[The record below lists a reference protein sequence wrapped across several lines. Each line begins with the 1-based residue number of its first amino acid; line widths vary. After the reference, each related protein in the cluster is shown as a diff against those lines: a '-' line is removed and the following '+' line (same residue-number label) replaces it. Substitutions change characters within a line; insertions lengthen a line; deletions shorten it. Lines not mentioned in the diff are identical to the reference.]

1 MMIINRLI
9 LMIFLLGVLLLLPA
23 QEPLEIGQIEE
34 LTLSIHQSS
43 GDILFPK
50 KFNEYF
56 DQFRKIKDLSLQR
69 PLSDVEK
76 SDLKNLYQLFE
87 ELSRQTDRIKPYVIS
102 ILEAR
107 DDALANEANDFS
119 PQPFQRA
126 DKSLQE
132 LAEKFEKKI
141 PGNSQELIN
150 RCIQLYKEA
159 EFEAVRNKLL
169 SEVRILLQESQE
181 LDAEKVAP
189 QSLNKVNSLLVEVE
203 EILNAR
209 RYNDPT
215 LSEKAAQ
222 LLEESK
228 HLLFIVQ
235 QNQQLR
241 RENAAFENY
250 SLQLEQTTGRIAGLL
265 QIDSSF
271 SNGVQQVLKNIEL
284 SLQDLQNE
292 LQRQKDQNQLLQD
305 SIARITEEMESM
317 RIKLVKDQVISEK
330 VEELKTQLSP
340 LNVKVVYQEH
350 QVILRL
356 NSLQFPLGKLQP
368 TEDDQNRLQKIGEA
382 LRTFPLESALI
393 RLIQKPGGNAQYN
406 QNLAEQRA
414 ASVAFIIQNSSYLP
428 DFQVRAEGL
437 VRENQMNSGNALL
450 EILIE
455 LPANGR

>member
-1 MMIINRLI
+1 MILNRLI
-9 LMIFLLGVLLLLPA
+9 FMIFLLGAVVLLPA

-34 LTLSIHQSS
+34 LTLSIRQSG
-43 GDILFPK
+43 GDILFPQ

-56 DQFRKIKDLSLQR
+56 NQFRKIKDLSLQR

-76 SDLKNLYQLFE
+76 SDLKSLYQLFE
-87 ELSRQTDRIKPYVIS
+87 ELNRQNGRIKPYVIS

-107 DDALANEANDFS
+107 DNALANEANDFS
-119 PQPFQRA
+119 PQLFQTA
-126 DKSLQE
+126 EKALQE
-132 LAEKFEKKI
+132 LAVKFEKNT
-141 PGNSQELIN
+141 PGNSLELIN
-150 RCIQLYKEA
+150 RCTQLYKEA

-189 QSLNKVNSLLVEVE
+189 QSLNIVNSLLAEVE
-203 EILNAR
+203 ESLNAR

-228 HLLFIVQ
+228 HLLFVVQ

-241 RENAAFENY
+241 QENAAFENY
-250 SLQLEQTTGRIAGLL
+250 LLQLEQTTGRIARLL
-265 QIDSSF
+265 QIDAPF

-292 LQRQKDQNQLLQD
+292 LQRQKEQNQLLQD

-330 VEELKTQLSP
+330 VEVLKTQLSP

-368 TEDDQNRLQKIGEA
+368 IEDDQNRLQKIGEA
-382 LRTFPLESALI
+382 LRTFPLESVLV
-393 RLIQKPGGNAQYN
+393 RLIQNPGGNAQYN

-414 ASVAFIIQNSSYLP
+414 TGAAYIVQNSSYLP
-428 DFQVRAEGL
+428 DFRVRSEGL
-437 VRENQMNSGNALL
+437 VRENQMNGGNAQI

>member
-1 MMIINRLI
+1 MILNRLI
-9 LMIFLLGVLLLLPA
+9 LTIFLLGGLMALPA

-34 LTLSIHQSS
+34 LILSIRQNS
-43 GDILFPK
+43 GDVLFPK
-50 KFNEYF
+50 KFKEYF
-56 DQFRKIKDLSLQR
+56 DQFRKIKDLSLER
-69 PLSDVEK
+69 PISEVEK
-76 SDLKNLYQLFE
+76 SDLKSLYALFE
-87 ELSRQTDRIKPYVIS
+87 DLNQQNDRIKPYVVS

-107 DDALANEANDFS
+107 NNALANEANDFS
-119 PQPFQRA
+119 PELFQEA
-126 DKSLQE
+126 EKSLQE
-132 LAEKFEKKI
+132 LTEKFEKKI

-150 RCIQLYKEA
+150 RCTQSYKEA

-189 QSLNKVNSLLVEVE
+189 QSLNKVNSLLAEVE

-235 QNQQLR
+235 KNQQLHQ
-241 RENAAFENY
+241 ENAAFENY
-250 SLQLEQTTGRIAGLL
+250 LLQLEQTTGRIAQLL
-265 QIDSSF
+265 QIDTPFSS
-271 SNGVQQVLKNIEL
+271 GLQQVLKNIEL

-292 LQRQKDQNQLLQD
+292 LQRQKEQNQFLQD

-317 RIKLVKDQVISEK
+317 RIKLVKDQAISEK
-330 VEELKTQLSP
+330 VEVLKSQLSQF
-340 LNVKVVYQEH
+340 NVKVVYQEP

-356 NSLQFPLGKLQP
+356 NSLQFPLGKLQLNG
-368 TEDDQNRLQKIGEA
+368 EDQIRLEKIGEA
-382 LRTFPLESALI
+382 LRTFPLESLLV
-393 RLIQKPGGNAQYN
+393 RLIQNSGGNEQYN

-414 ASVAFIIQNSSYLP
+414 ASVALIIQNSGYLP
-428 DFQVRAEGL
+428 DFRIHSEGL
-437 VRENQMNSGNALL
+437 VRDTQMNGGNALI
-450 EILIE
+450 EILVE
-455 LPANGR
+455 LPVSSR

>member
-1 MMIINRLI
+1 M
-9 LMIFLLGVLLLLPA
+9 LLPA

-34 LTLSIHQSS
+34 LILSIRQSS

-56 DQFRKIKDLSLQR
+56 DQFQRIKNSSLER
-69 PLSDVEK
+69 PLTDIEN
-76 SDLKNLYQLFE
+76 SDLKSLYRLFE
-87 ELSRQTDRIKPYVIS
+87 DLNQQNDRLRPYFTS
-102 ILEAR
+102 IIETR
-107 DDALANEANDFS
+107 DNALANEANDFS
-119 PQPFQRA
+119 PQLFHKA
-126 DKSLQE
+126 EKSLQE
-132 LAEKFEKKI
+132 LVEKFEKNI

-150 RCIQLYKEA
+150 RCIQFYKEA

-189 QSLNKVNSLLVEVE
+189 QSLNKVNSLLGEVE

-241 RENAAFENY
+241 RENAAFESY
-250 SLQLEQTTGRIAGLL
+250 LLQLEETTGRISRLL
-265 QIDSSF
+265 RINASF

-292 LQRQKDQNQLLQD
+292 LRSQQQQNQLLQD
-305 SIARITEEMESM
+305 SIARISEELESM
-317 RIKLVKDQVISEK
+317 RLKLVKDQAISES
-330 VEELKTQLSP
+330 VDVLKTQLSL
-340 LNVKVVYQEH
+340 LNIKVVYQEH
-350 QVILRL
+350 EVILRL
-356 NSLQFPLGKLQP
+356 NSLQFPLGKLQV
-368 TEDDQNRLQKIGEA
+368 TKEDQERLEKLGEA
-382 LRTFPLESALI
+382 LQTFPLESLLV
-393 RLIQKPGGNAQYN
+393 RVIQSPGGNAQYN

-414 ASVAFIIQNSSYLP
+414 RGVALIIQNSSYLP
-428 DFQVRAEGL
+428 DFRIRSEGL
-437 VRENQMNSGNALL
+437 VRENDPNGGRALI
-450 EILIE
+450 EILIA
-455 LPANGR
+455 LPVDNQ